1 MKRVLLL
8 CTVLTVAS
16 CTVVNVHQYPAPPP
30 RVYKRIPPGHEKRR
44 YGDQSARSHAPGHRA
59 WIASATTSAP
69 ATPSATSIQGATSG
83 VKARE

>member
-1 MKRVLLL
+1 MKNNLPHMKWVLLL

-44 YGDQSARSHAPGHRA
+44 YGDQSARNHAPGH
-59 WIASATTSAP
+59 
-69 ATPSATSIQGATSG
+69 QKKYGHY
-83 VKARE
+83 KYKKH